1 MNEKRQWRKCVS
13 ESKANR
19 KRRQTVTQ
27 DGDALR
33 CHCGSLVARLVP
45 NGVEIKCRRCKRR
58 IVIPL
63 GISAVERITN
73 AAFSTNYREV
83 NEYG

>member
-1 MNEKRQWRKCVS
+1 MRIPRQG
-13 ESKANR
+13 EQETAE
-19 KRRQTVTQ
+19 TVTQ

-58 IVIPL
+58 VVIPL
-63 GISAVERITN
+63 ALGAFEISEWSR
-73 AAFSTNYREV
+73 
-83 NEYG
+83 

>member
-1 MNEKRQWRKCVS
+1 MRVPRQGDQ
-13 ESKANR
+13 ETAA
-19 KRRQTVTQ
+19 TVTK

-58 IVIPL
+58 MVIPL
-63 GISAVERITN
+63 GLG
-73 AAFSTNYREV
+73 AFEV
-83 NEYG
+83 SEKTQ

>member
-1 MNEKRQWRKCVS
+1 MRVPGQDEQETV
-13 ESKANR
+13 A
-19 KRRQTVTQ
+19 TVTQ

-58 IVIPL
+58 VVIPL
-63 GISAVERITN
+63 GLG
-73 AAFSTNYREV
+73 AAKD
-83 NEYG
+83 